1 MIRVV
6 VALALTHVLEN
17 AMIRFLCSFLCITSL
32 VFMPLLAADGSD
44 AIQLKVEKV
53 LEYRT
58 KTIEGEADDQESASL
73 NVHVLLQGKPV
84 LGAARY
90 GQIKFKATDDKGTD
104 LKMRES
110 FLDEKEWLAID
121 REGLK
126 IESPLPADAMRVQL
140 SMAAAPR
147 GATKIATLSGSVKVL
162 AGTPVEVV
170 IDDPA
175 SRAGKEI
182 EHVELTKAGLKITLT
197 TFNGRGGAGLGVYAK
212 FKVVGKE
219 WAIAKMDA
227 IDADG
232 KVRSD
237 GSAASGGVVTP
248 LSYEIYGQAA
258 LPDGAKLRITV
269 LSDLKE
275 IEVPI
280 ELKDVPLP

>member
-1 MIRVV
+1 
-6 VALALTHVLEN
+6 
-17 AMIRFLCSFLCITSL
+17 MIRFLATLFCLTAIALTG
-32 VFMPLLAADGSD
+32 VLAADAPD
-44 AIQLKVEKV
+44 AIKLKVEKV

-58 KTIEGEADDQESASL
+58 KTIEGGEEDQESASL

-110 FLDEKEWLAID
+110 FLDEKEWIAID

-126 IESPLPADAMRVQL
+126 IERPLPADTMRVQL

-147 GATKIATLSGSVKVL
+147 GATKIASLSGTAKVL

-175 SRAGKEI
+175 SRVGKEL
-182 EHVELTKAGLKITLT
+182 EHLELTKAGLKITLT
-197 TFNGRGGAGLGVYAK
+197 SFNAKGGAGLGVYVK
-212 FKVVGKE
+212 LKVVGKE
-219 WAIAKMDA
+219 WAIARMDA
-227 IDADG
+227 IDGDG